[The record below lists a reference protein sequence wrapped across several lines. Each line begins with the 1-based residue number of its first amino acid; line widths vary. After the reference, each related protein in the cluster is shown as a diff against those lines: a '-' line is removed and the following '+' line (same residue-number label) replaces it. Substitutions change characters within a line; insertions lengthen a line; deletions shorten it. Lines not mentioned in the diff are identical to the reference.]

1 MIQQAFAVVLAPIAA
16 FIVHHAPMSQNA
28 VWVLMLLGALFMS
41 LGYPGRKNVSA
52 RKIVEWVF
60 VQPMVAAG
68 SIVMYF
74 VMFEGYPISLDLVL
88 LGFALFLLFVM
99 STQVAFIVHAVPEL
113 LADER
118 FQGML
123 KQQPA
128 TLAVF
133 TLTLFFLSA
142 MFMEI
147 IPH

>member
-1 MIQQAFAVVLAPIAA
+1 MIQQAFAVVLAPVAA
-16 FIVHHAPMSQNA
+16 FIVHHAPMSQKA
-28 VWVLMLLGALFMS
+28 VWGLMLLGAFFMS
-41 LGYPGRKNVSA
+41 LVYPGSKNVSA
-52 RKIVEWVF
+52 RKIVEWGF

-88 LGFALFLLFVM
+88 LGVALFLLFVM
-99 STQVAFIVHAVPEL
+99 STQVAFLAHAVPEL
-113 LADER
+113 LTDKR

>member
-16 FIVHHAPMSQNA
+16 FIVHHAPTSQNA
-28 VWVLMLLGALFMS
+28 VWVLMLLGALVMFPR
-41 LGYPGRKNVSA
+41 YPGSKNVSA
-52 RKIVEWVF
+52 RKTVEWGI

-88 LGFALFLLFVM
+88 LGVALFLLFVM
-99 STQVAFIVHAVPEL
+99 STQVAFIAHAVPEL
-113 LADER
+113 LTDKR

>member
-16 FIVHHAPMSQNA
+16 FIVHHAPTSQNA

-52 RKIVEWVF
+52 RKIVEWGF

>member
-16 FIVHHAPMSQNA
+16 FIVHHTPMSQNA

-41 LGYPGRKNVSA
+41 LGYPGSKNVSA
-52 RKIVEWVF
+52 RKIVEWGF

-88 LGFALFLLFVM
+88 LGVALFLLFVM

-113 LADER
+113 LADKR